1 MSKKQKSLAVLA
13 SVFLMLFTI
22 APVSNAMHIM
32 EGFLPVKYC
41 ILWGVICVPFLV
53 IGFMNIKKVLGND
66 RRTLTVLA
74 LTGAFVFVLS
84 SLKIPSV
91 TGSCS
96 HMTGT
101 GLGAILFGPCVT
113 SILGII
119 VLIFQAILLAH
130 GGLTTL
136 GANCFSMAIAGPI
149 ISWVLYKL
157 LQKANVNKM
166 VQTVYGNIK
175 VQNPNLLFGISPAGN
190 VEYCESLGA
199 DVKTWMKG
207 PGYVDYIAPQIYWSN
222 SYRVGKKTVRMF
234 DNRFAKWKRLN
245 KGNIPM
251 YIGLALYQGGMKDA
265 SDRGWRKS
273 KKIIASQIS
282 KIRRSEKAYG
292 YILFSY
298 ESLYKKACRYE
309 VKNMLARIA
318 RIKVTKVNT
327 DGTTRLKTTV
337 WPARLGQ
344 TVTWKSS
351 NPSIASITNK
361 GRIRVKQNGIVKFT
375 VKKAGKSVSVKI
387 NTEDL

>member
-1 MSKKQKSLAVLA
+1 MSKKQKNLAILA
-13 SVFLMLFTI
+13 SVFLMLLTI

-32 EGFLPVKYC
+32 EGFLLVKYC

-149 ISWVLYKL
+149 ISWILYCVTSF
-157 LQKANVNKM
+157 Q
-166 VQTVYGNIK
+166 
-175 VQNPNLLFGISPAGN
+175 
-190 VEYCESLGA
+190 
-199 DVKTWMKG
+199 
-207 PGYVDYIAPQIYWSN
+207 
-222 SYRVGKKTVRMF
+222 
-234 DNRFAKWKRLN
+234 
-245 KGNIPM
+245 
-251 YIGLALYQGGMKDA
+251 LALAYPSEVGGIGA
-265 SDRGWRKS
+265 
-273 KKIIASQIS
+273 
-282 KIRRSEKAYG
+282 
-292 YILFSY
+292 
-298 ESLYKKACRYE
+298 
-309 VKNMLARIA
+309 
-318 RIKVTKVNT
+318 
-327 DGTTRLKTTV
+327 
-337 WPARLGQ
+337 
-344 TVTWKSS
+344 
-351 NPSIASITNK
+351 SIAK
-361 GRIRVKQNGIVKFT
+361 FLGIFATTQLPLAVIEGILT
-375 VKKAGKSVSVKI
+375 VVIVIALETYAKDELSSL
-387 NTEDL
+387 EF

>member
-119 VLIFQAILLAH
+119 VL
-130 GGLTTL
+130 TTL

-149 ISWVLYKL
+149 ISWILYKL
-157 LQKANVNKM
+157 LQKANVNKR
-166 VQTVYGNIK
+166 VAVFVAAFLGD
-175 VQNPNLLFGISPAGN
+175 LFT
-190 VEYCESLGA
+190 YCVTSF
-199 DVKTWMKG
+199 
-207 PGYVDYIAPQIYWSN
+207 Q
-222 SYRVGKKTVRMF
+222 
-234 DNRFAKWKRLN
+234 
-245 KGNIPM
+245 
-251 YIGLALYQGGMKDA
+251 LALAYPSEVGGVGA
-265 SDRGWRKS
+265 S
-273 KKIIASQIS
+273 
-282 KIRRSEKAYG
+282 
-292 YILFSY
+292 
-298 ESLYKKACRYE
+298 
-309 VKNMLARIA
+309 
-318 RIKVTKVNT
+318 
-327 DGTTRLKTTV
+327 
-337 WPARLGQ
+337 
-344 TVTWKSS
+344 
-351 NPSIASITNK
+351 
-361 GRIRVKQNGIVKFT
+361 IVKFLGIFATTQVPLAVIEGILT
-375 VKKAGKSVSVKI
+375 VVIVIALETYAKDELSSL
-387 NTEDL
+387 EF

>member
-1 MSKKQKSLAVLA
+1 MSKKQKNLAVLA
-13 SVFLMLFTI
+13 SVFLMLLTI

-149 ISWVLYKL
+149 ISWILYKL
-157 LQKANVNKM
+157 LQKANVNKR
-166 VQTVYGNIK
+166 VCIFVAAFLGD
-175 VQNPNLLFGISPAGN
+175 LLMLIRDFSGTMKWYRCKLYYSIFSPKN
-190 VEYCESLGA
+190 EIE
-199 DVKTWMKG
+199 
-207 PGYVDYIAPQIYWSN
+207 Q
-222 SYRVGKKTVRMF
+222 
-234 DNRFAKWKRLN
+234 
-245 KGNIPM
+245 
-251 YIGLALYQGGMKDA
+251 AL
-265 SDRGWRKS
+265 
-273 KKIIASQIS
+273 
-282 KIRRSEKAYG
+282 
-292 YILFSY
+292 
-298 ESLYKKACRYE
+298 
-309 VKNMLARIA
+309 
-318 RIKVTKVNT
+318 
-327 DGTTRLKTTV
+327 
-337 WPARLGQ
+337 
-344 TVTWKSS
+344 
-351 NPSIASITNK
+351 
-361 GRIRVKQNGIVKFT
+361 
-375 VKKAGKSVSVKI
+375 
-387 NTEDL
+387 